1 MNSYL
6 ENVYMYTQ
14 VGGISQSWHNCT
26 QFVWRMQVGY
36 LHGWHHWTRETAN
49 RVCDKLPIV
58 AATCIA
64 HGCSNFGFEK
74 PQKKMKIELADKAR
88 KRDCQ

>member
-1 MNSYL
+1 M
-6 ENVYMYTQ
+6 
-14 VGGISQSWHNCT
+14 
-26 QFVWRMQVGY
+26 GY

-58 AATCIA
+58 AATCMLMVAQILDSKS
-64 HGCSNFGFEK
+64 HK
-74 PQKKMKIELADKAR
+74 KKMKIELADKAR